1 MSAGEIEP
9 KESNGRSLMKRISA
23 VPTPLIFVFSVLLA
37 VGLLWQQGSL
47 GDVINAARDAN
58 PWLMIGAMLLYMV
71 SLALLA
77 GRWHILIVMIHRSS
91 HAARAAEAFLTSV
104 VINYA
109 APVGLAVPSRAALTK
124 RALGLSGP
132 ETGAV
137 ALWEVGADVLVL
149 SLLSLLWVLISGSK
163 ALNAL
168 DNAVSP
174 LLVLG
179 VIVAGLLFVGIGMV
193 LIRHLKPSLWA
204 RIRFEAI
211 QFFRYPR
218 QYPLD
223 AARAMIVT
231 FVYWGMQIA
240 VLWLLLNAVGV
251 DAGPSLTLGLVSVPI
266 LVGMLSP
273 VPGGAGVRE
282 ALMIA
287 MAHVY
292 NVDSG
297 AVLLAALVYRVALF
311 AAIPILYAG
320 VRLWLKLEH
329 EQPIADLHHLA
340 DANAGAA
347 VAAPLEE
354 NR

>member
-1 MSAGEIEP
+1 MSADEAGQQR
-9 KESNGRSLMKRISA
+9 SGGRSLMKRVSA
-23 VPTPLIFVFSVLLA
+23 VPTPLIFIFSVLLA
-37 VGLLWQQGSL
+37 VLLLWTQGSL
-47 GDVINAARDAN
+47 GHVVDAARDAN
-58 PWLMIGAMLLYMV
+58 PWLLIAAMLLYLV

-77 GRWHILIVMIHRSS
+77 GRWHLLIVMIHRSS

-124 RALGLSGP
+124 RALGLSGA

-149 SLLSLLWVLISGSK
+149 SLLSLIWILISGTK

-168 DNAVSP
+168 DDAVSP
-174 LLVLG
+174 LLVG
-179 VIVAGLLFVGIGMV
+179 AIVIGGLIALAFGMI
-193 LIRHLKPSLWA
+193 LLRHLKPGLWA

-211 QFFRYPR
+211 QFFRYPH
-218 QYPLD
+218 QYPRD
-223 AARAMIVT
+223 AARAMAVSI
-231 FVYWGMQIA
+231 VYWGMQVL
-240 VLWLLLNAVGV
+240 VLWLLLKAVGV
-251 DAGPSLTLGLVSVPI
+251 DASASLTLGLVSVPI

-292 NVDSG
+292 DVDSA

-311 AAIPILYAG
+311 AAIPLLYAG

-329 EQPIADLHHLA
+329 QSPIADFHHLT
-340 DANAGAA
+340 DTSMGAGI
-347 VAAPLEE
+347 VAPEE
-354 NR
+354 ESR